1 MRYDL
6 GEHVNMYKKNT
17 LSLQGVYIEQGIH
30 LLKGLALGWM
40 LRMKMKIV
48 V

>member
-17 LSLQGVYIEQGIH
+17 LSLQGVYIEQGE
-30 LLKGLALGWM
+30 LTF
-40 LRMKMKIV
+40 
-48 V
+48 